1 MPIRAILFDKDGTL
15 VDFQRTWGPA
25 TDRVLTRLAAGD
37 RAAYRKLADVSRFVE
52 ADRRFLPDSPLIAEP
67 TPVFAALWAGA
78 LGRPASSAFAA
89 EVDRLFAEA
98 AVAHL
103 TPIGNPP
110 VLLNELVRRGY
121 RLGLMTNDA
130 EANTRA
136 QARSLGIDY
145 LLDFVAGYDS
155 GFGAKPEPGPVLA
168 FAALLD
174 LDAHDIA
181 VVGDAAHD
189 LIAARA
195 AGAVAIGVRTGLT
208 EDRVLAP
215 YADGLIDSVEHLP
228 VWLDNR

>member
-25 TDRVLTRLAAGD
+25 TDRVLKALAAGD

-52 ADRRFLPDSPLIAEP
+52 AELRFRSDSPLIAEP
-67 TPVFAALWAGA
+67 TPVFAALWADA
-78 LGRPASSAFAA
+78 LGRSASDAFAA
-89 EVDRLFAEA
+89 EVDRLFATA
-98 AVAHL
+98 AIAHL

-110 VLLNELVRRGY
+110 ALLEELAGRGY

-136 QARSLGIDY
+136 QARQLGIEP

-168 FAALLD
+168 FAAVLD
-174 LDAHDIA
+174 IDTQDVA
-181 VVGDAAHD
+181 VVGDAVHD
-189 LIAARA
+189 LVAARA
-195 AGAVAIGVRTGLT
+195 AGAVAIGVRTGFAEERT
-208 EDRVLAP
+208 LAP
-215 YADGLIDSVEHLP
+215 YADGMIESVEDLP
-228 VWLDNR
+228 AWLARR

>member
-25 TDRVLTRLAAGD
+25 ADRVLTRLAAGD
-37 RAAYRKLADVSRFVE
+37 RAVYRKLADVSRFVE

-67 TPVFAALWAGA
+67 TPVFAALWADA

-98 AVAHL
+98 AVVHL

-136 QARSLGIDY
+136 QARSLGIDH

-208 EDRVLAP
+208 EDRMLAP
-215 YADGLIDSVEHLP
+215 YADGLIDSVEDLP
-228 VWLDNR
+228 GWLDNR

>member
-1 MPIRAILFDKDGTL
+1 MPIRAILLDKDGTL

-25 TDRVLTRLAAGD
+25 TDLVLKTLAAGD

-67 TPVFAALWAGA
+67 TPVFAALWADA
-78 LGRPASSAFAA
+78 LGRTASGAFAA
-89 EVDRLFAEA
+89 EVDRLFAAA

-110 VLLNELVRRGY
+110 ALLDELARRGY

-136 QARSLGIDY
+136 QARQLGIDH

-174 LDAHDIA
+174 VDAQDIA

-208 EDRVLAP
+208 EARILAP
-215 YADGLIDSVEHLP
+215 YADSLIDSVDELP
-228 VWLDNR
+228 AWLDNR

>member
-1 MPIRAILFDKDGTL
+1 
-15 VDFQRTWGPA
+15 
-25 TDRVLTRLAAGD
+25 VLKALAAGD
-37 RAAYRKLADVSRFVE
+37 LAAYRKLADISRFVE
-52 ADRRFLPDSPLIAEP
+52 AELRFLADSPLIAEP

-78 LGRPASSAFAA
+78 LGRSANSAFVA
-89 EVDRLFAEA
+89 EVDRLFAAA

-110 VLLNELVRRGY
+110 ALLEELARRGY

-130 EANTRA
+130 EANSRA
-136 QARSLGIDY
+136 QARQLGIEH

-174 LDAHDIA
+174 VNVQDIA

-189 LIAARA
+189 LLAARA
-195 AGAVAIGVRTGLT
+195 AGAVAVGVRTGVAA
-208 EDRVLAP
+208 DRALAP
-215 YADGLIDSVEHLP
+215 YADGLIESVEDLP
-228 VWLDNR
+228 AWLAHR